1 MFRRAL
7 ALLLVSVPLFA
18 AHGAHAQVSS
28 PDARRPN
35 VVLINADDLSSGDY
49 ARLGALRQATG
60 AKGLT
65 FRNGYVTT
73 ALCCP
78 SRVSTLTGRYVHNHG
93 VERHVGPDTGED
105 KFRRIGGD
113 RSTVATWLGAAGYE
127 TALVGKYLNN
137 YHVEEEKPPGWDHWF
152 AGDSPAQSWRLNEN
166 GEVKEYSQDRRNPG
180 YRHWEDMLGDKAVGV
195 VGGMGNNPL
204 FLYYAPHAPHTPE
217 LSPPRHDGRFAAASL
232 PRGGAFD
239 EADVSDKPGWV
250 RGLPRVTDK
259 QRAAWTDK
267 HRARLRATLSIVD
280 QIRRIEDALAKK
292 GELADTVFI
301 LTSDNGYHMGAH
313 RLPQGKQT
321 PYETDHRVPLAIW
334 GEGVETGIRGHY
346 VLNTD
351 LAPTIADLAGADVP
365 DYDTR
370 VDGRSFARLLTADPP
385 AADYRRN
392 FLVEGFHGADV
403 KAAVVPPTYRTL
415 YGGTQ
420 GFVYTRYETGE
431 MEYYDL
437 RQDPAQE
444 RSLHRSL
451 SPSRRAAL
459 NATWSALASC
469 EGDECRR
476 AEGGKP

>member
-1 MFRRAL
+1 ML
-7 ALLLVSVPLFA
+7 AALFA
-18 AHGAHAQVSS
+18 AQGAQAQVLS
-28 PDARRPN
+28 PDDRPN

-49 ARLGALRQATG
+49 GRVDALRRATG
-60 AKGLT
+60 KKGLT

-73 ALCCP
+73 SLCCP

-113 RSTVATWLGAAGYE
+113 QSTVATWLDAAGYE
-127 TALVGKYLNN
+127 TALVGKYLNK

-152 AGDSPAQSWRLNEN
+152 AGDSPAQSWRLNVN
-166 GEVKEYSQDRRNPG
+166 GAVQVYPQDRSDPD

-195 VGGMGNNPL
+195 VGGMETSAPL

-217 LSPPRHDGRFAAASL
+217 LSPPRHDGRFADAPL
-232 PRGGAFD
+232 PRSGAFD

-250 RGLPRVTDK
+250 KRLSRVTDK
-259 QRAAWTDK
+259 QQAAWTKK

-280 QIRRIEDALAKK
+280 QIRRIEAALAKK

-301 LTSDNGYHMGAH
+301 LTSDNGYHLGSH
-313 RLPQGKQT
+313 RLPPGKQT

-334 GEGVETGIRGHY
+334 GKGVATGTRGHY

-351 LAPTIADLAGADVP
+351 LAPTIADLADAEVP
-365 DYDTR
+365 DYATE
-370 VDGRSFARLLTADPP
+370 VDGRSFVRLLTEDPP
-385 AADYRRN
+385 VSDYRKS

-403 KAAVVPPTYRTL
+403 EAAVVPPTYRAL
-415 YGGTQ
+415 YVGTQ
-420 GFVYTRYETGE
+420 GSVYTRYGTGA

-437 RQDPAQE
+437 RRDPAQE

-451 SPSRRAAL
+451 SPSRRMAL
-459 NATWSALASC
+459 NAAWSALASC
-469 EGDECRR
+469 EGDGCRR
-476 AEGGKP
+476 AEDGQP